1 MHLEKKVFPVSLAC
15 LPAVLKFHQSKEWQ
29 GLVETTTV
37 FTELEFG
44 RAFHMTGAWKIYFWN
59 NSCEVI

>member
-44 RAFHMTGAWKIYFWN
+44 RAFHMTGA
-59 NSCEVI
+59 